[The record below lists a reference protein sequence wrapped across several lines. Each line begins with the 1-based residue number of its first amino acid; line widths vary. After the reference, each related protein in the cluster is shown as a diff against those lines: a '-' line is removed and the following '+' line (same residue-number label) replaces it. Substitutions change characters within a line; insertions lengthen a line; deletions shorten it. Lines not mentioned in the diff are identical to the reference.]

1 MFKFSLAIPTVLF
14 LSLNSI
20 VAQNKVA
27 YRIFDDKGKKVN
39 YKAFKKQMLK
49 ADVVLFGEFHDN
61 PISHWLELELAK
73 DLNLNG
79 DLVIGAEMLE
89 ADNQQLVDNYLSNKI
104 NFKFLDSAARLWPN
118 FDTDYYPIVEYAKTN
133 GLSVI
138 ATNIP
143 RKYASMVFKDG
154 GFDALNS
161 LKDFEKKFVAPL
173 PVKFDIELSQYKNM
187 LNMMGDHGSPDI
199 VKAQALKDA
208 TMAHFILKNYDI
220 SKKFL
225 HINGAYHSDFHQGIL
240 WYLRQI
246 DNTLDYKTISTC
258 YQENVRKLD
267 EVNLKRA
274 DFIICVDED
283 ITRTY

>member
-20 VAQNKVA
+20 IAQNKVA

-39 YKAFKKQMLK
+39 YKAFKKQMLR

-161 LKDFEKKFVAPL
+161 LEDFEKKFVAPI

-199 VKAQALKDA
+199 VKAQAIKDA

-267 EVNLKRA
+267 KVNLKRA

>member
-20 VAQNKVA
+20 IAQNKVA

-161 LKDFEKKFVAPL
+161 LEDFEKKFVAPL

-187 LNMMGDHGSPDI
+187 LNMMGDHGSLDI
-199 VKAQALKDA
+199 VKAQAIKDA

-274 DFIICVDED
+274 DFIICVDKD

>member
-20 VAQNKVA
+20 IAQNKVA

-39 YKAFKKQMLK
+39 YKTFKKQMQK

-79 DLVIGAEMLE
+79 DLIIGAEMLE

-161 LKDFEKKFVAPL
+161 LEDFEKKFVAPL

-187 LNMMGDHGSPDI
+187 LNMMGDHGSLDI
-199 VKAQALKDA
+199 VKAQAIKDA

-258 YQENVRKLD
+258 YQVNVRKLD

-274 DFIICVDED
+274 DFIICVDKD

>member
-1 MFKFSLAIPTVLF
+1 MYKIPLALTLLVL
-14 LSLNSI
+14 LNLNSI
-20 VAQNKVA
+20 IAQNKVA

-39 YKAFKKQMLK
+39 YKAFKKHVLK

-79 DLVIGAEMLE
+79 NLVIGAEMLE
-89 ADNQQLVDNYLSNKI
+89 ADNQQLIDDYLKNKV
-104 NFKFLDSAARLWPN
+104 NFKFLDSAARLWQN
-118 FDTDYYPIVEYAKTN
+118 YDTDYSPIVEYAKTN

-161 LKDFEKKFVAPL
+161 LEDFEKKFVAPL

-199 VKAQALKDA
+199 VKAQAIKDA
-208 TMAHFILKNYDI
+208 TMAHFILKNYDS

-225 HINGAYHSDFHQGIL
+225 HLNGAYHSDFRQGIL
-240 WYLRQI
+240 WYLREL
-246 DNTLDYKTISTC
+246 DNSLHYKTISTV
-258 YQENVRKLD
+258 YQQNVKKLD

>member
-20 VAQNKVA
+20 IAQNKVA

-104 NFKFLDSAARLWPN
+104 NFKFLDSAARLWQN
-118 FDTDYYPIVEYAKTN
+118 YDTDYSPIVEYAKIN
-133 GLSVI
+133 GLYI
-138 ATNIP
+138 LHLKEDN
-143 RKYASMVFKDG
+143 YNY
-154 GFDALNS
+154 LNC
-161 LKDFEKKFVAPL
+161 
-173 PVKFDIELSQYKNM
+173 
-187 LNMMGDHGSPDI
+187 
-199 VKAQALKDA
+199 
-208 TMAHFILKNYDI
+208 
-220 SKKFL
+220 
-225 HINGAYHSDFHQGIL
+225 
-240 WYLRQI
+240 
-246 DNTLDYKTISTC
+246 DYKFETIS
-258 YQENVRKLD
+258 RMIKHD
-267 EVNLKRA
+267 K
-274 DFIICVDED
+274 
-283 ITRTY
+283 

>member
-1 MFKFSLAIPTVLF
+1 MLKIPLAFTLLVL
-14 LSLNSI
+14 LNLNNI
-20 VAQNKVA
+20 IAQNKVA
-27 YRIFDDKGKKVN
+27 YQIFDDKGKKVN

-73 DLNLNG
+73 DLNFNG
-79 DLVIGAEMLE
+79 NLVIGAEMLE
-89 ADNQQLVDNYLSNKI
+89 ADNQQLIDDYLSNKV
-104 NFKFLDSAARLWPN
+104 NFKFLDSAARLWQN
-118 FDTDYYPIVEYAKTN
+118 YDTDYSPIVEYAKTN
-133 GLSVI
+133 ELSVI

-161 LKDFEKKFVAPL
+161 LEDFEKKFVAPL
-173 PVKFDIELSQYKNM
+173 PIKFDIELSQYKNM

-199 VKAQALKDA
+199 VKAQAIKDA
-208 TMAHFILKNYDI
+208 TMAHFILKSYDS

-240 WYLRQI
+240 WYLREI
-246 DNTLDYKTISTC
+246 DNSLHYKTITTV
-258 YQENVRKLD
+258 YQQNVKKLD

>member
-187 LNMMGDHGSPDI
+187 LNMKGDHGSPDI

>member
-20 VAQNKVA
+20 IAQNKVA
-27 YRIFDDKGKKVN
+27 YRIFDDKGKKVR

-118 FDTDYYPIVEYAKTN
+118 YDTDYSPIVEYAKTN

-161 LKDFEKKFVAPL
+161 LEDFEKKFVAPL
-173 PVKFDIELSQYKNM
+173 PVKFDIELSQYMNM
-187 LNMMGDHGSPDI
+187 LNMIGDHGSPDI
-199 VKAQALKDA
+199 VKAQAIKDA

-246 DNTLDYKTISTC
+246 DNSLDYKTISTC

>member
-20 VAQNKVA
+20 IAQNKVA

-104 NFKFLDSAARLWPN
+104 NFKFLDSAAKLWPN

-161 LKDFEKKFVAPL
+161 LEDFEKKFVAPL

-187 LNMMGDHGSPDI
+187 LNMMGDHGSLDI
-199 VKAQALKDA
+199 VKAQAIKDA

-283 ITRTY
+283 ISRTY

>member
-20 VAQNKVA
+20 IAQNKVA

-161 LKDFEKKFVAPL
+161 LEDLEKKFVAPL

-199 VKAQALKDA
+199 VKAQAIKDA

-240 WYLRQI
+240 WYLKQI

-274 DFIICVDED
+274 DFIICVDKD

>member
-20 VAQNKVA
+20 IAQNKVA

-79 DLVIGAEMLE
+79 DLIIGAEMLE

-161 LKDFEKKFVAPL
+161 LEDFEKKFVAPL

-187 LNMMGDHGSPDI
+187 LNMMGDHGSLDI
-199 VKAQALKDA
+199 VKAQAIKDA

-258 YQENVRKLD
+258 YQVNVRKLD

-274 DFIICVDED
+274 DFIICVDKD